1 MVGQRPSPPFA
12 LRAHNTGNLM
22 QISREDYD
30 KIREEIHERFQEEM
44 LFDQLATTVI
54 EWHEAMVK
62 FAARSDAASASSYP
76 TTLKKIRECNVML
89 RIANI
94 LSTALSFT
102 ENVEDDRRHQKHKCG
117 KPICTIARELRNRIQ
132 HSSIQPQHGAGWTNM
147 RVATPQMYEMPAN
160 RMKNSVHL
168 GIQWEKVRDEIKRL
182 KLDGPK
188 RAERFELACKQE
200 FPNRDSL
207 DIIIVINGYLK
218 CLSNV
223 INKRREAQP
232 FRTHTELLEKARA
245 LNDREPDGEKISLA
259 GSQIKLVEIKELL
272 DRNHR
277 LPNLE
282 LVQFGKGNPDREP
295 TPS

>member
-12 LRAHNTGNLM
+12 LRAHNTGNFM
-22 QISREDYD
+22 QISCEDYD
-30 KIREEIHERFQEEM
+30 KVSEEINKRFQEEM
-44 LFDQLATTVI
+44 LFDQLVTTVI

-62 FAARSDAASASSYP
+62 FAARSDAASVSSYP
-76 TTLKKIRECNVML
+76 TMLKKIRECNVML

-102 ENVEDDRRHQKHKCG
+102 ENIEDDLRNQKHECG

-132 HSSIQPQHGAGWTNM
+132 HSLIQPMHGAGWTNM
-147 RVATPQMYEMPAN
+147 RVATPQMNEMPAN
-160 RMKNSVHL
+160 RTKNSVTL
-168 GIQWEKVRDEIKRL
+168 SIQWEKVRDEIKR
-182 KLDGPK
+182 PN
-188 RAERFELACKQE
+188 RAERFELACKQA
-200 FPNRDSL
+200 FPNHDSL

-245 LNDREPDGEKISLA
+245 LNDKDAVSPDGEKISLE
-259 GSQIKLVEIKELL
+259 GSQIKLAEIKELL
-272 DRNHR
+272 DRNRR

-282 LVQFGKGNPDREP
+282 LIQFGRGKPDLGP
-295 TPS
+295 TPR